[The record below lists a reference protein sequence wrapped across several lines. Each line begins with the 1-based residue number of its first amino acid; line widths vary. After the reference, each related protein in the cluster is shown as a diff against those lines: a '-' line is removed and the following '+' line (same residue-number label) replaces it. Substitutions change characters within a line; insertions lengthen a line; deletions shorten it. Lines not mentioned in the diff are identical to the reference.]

1 MNRTELEQDHDRA
14 AVEERLAAGPAP
26 FYVADAILGGMD
38 GCVTTFAI
46 VSGSIGAG
54 FGGVVAVVLGVANL
68 LADGFSMAVSNYE
81 ANRAEQERRQSVRAI
96 EAEHIAKIP
105 DGEREEV
112 RQIFRAKGFNG
123 ELLERVVDTITSDRR
138 VWLDTMMTEE
148 HGIGTAEP
156 RPLAS
161 AAATMTTFITV
172 GAVPLLPFLMPG
184 LVPDA
189 TFAASAALAALMFF
203 TVGMLKSRNLGQPLV
218 RGGIRTLLTG
228 SAAAAIAYAVGA
240 LLQSWAGVA

>member
-1 MNRTELEQDHDRA
+1 MNRTELEQDHDHK
-14 AVEERLAAGPAP
+14 AVEARLKAGPKP
-26 FYVADAILGGMD
+26 SYIADAILGGMD

-54 FGGVVAVVLGVANL
+54 FGGVVAVVLGIANL

-81 ANRAEQERRQSVRAI
+81 ANRAEQERRQSLRDT
-96 EAEHIAKIP
+96 EAAHIAQVP
-105 DGEREEV
+105 EGEREEI
-112 RQIFRAKGFNG
+112 RQIFRAKGFDG
-123 ELLERVVDTITSDRR
+123 DMLETVVETITSDER

-161 AAATMTTFITV
+161 AAATMAAFITV
-172 GAVPLLPFLMPG
+172 GAVPLTPFLVPG
-184 LVPDA
+184 LGPDA
-189 TFAASAALAALMFF
+189 TFATSAGLAATMFMA
-203 TVGMLKSRNLGQPLV
+203 VGALKSRNLGQPRL

-228 SAAAAIAYAVGA
+228 SAAATIAYAVGA
-240 LLQSWAGVA
+240 LLQAWIGAA